1 MSIGE
6 YEKRHP
12 FYGDGIT
19 RVTDPFWRSVCKKCG
34 HMFLACLA
42 TSGCPVCGSG
52 EADRRLGD
60 IPFDQVVAE
69 RGFPIKSD

>member
-1 MSIGE
+1 MSIGG

-12 FYGDGIT
+12 FYRDGIT
-19 RVTDPFWRSVCKKCG
+19 KVTDPFWRSVCKKCG
-34 HMFLACLA
+34 HVFLACLA
-42 TSGCPVCGSG
+42 TSRCPKCGSD

-69 RGFPIKSD
+69 RGYPINSD